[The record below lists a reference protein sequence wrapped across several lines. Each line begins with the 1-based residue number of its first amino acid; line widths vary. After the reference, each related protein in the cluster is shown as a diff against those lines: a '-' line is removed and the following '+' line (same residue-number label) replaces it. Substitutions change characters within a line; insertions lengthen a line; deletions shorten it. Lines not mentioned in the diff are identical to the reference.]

1 MFTTSNA
8 PDVQEVVYRYP
19 GISFIS
25 QALTTNKS
33 RRVLDLGSASAASF
47 NFFMRKSCT
56 VRFENVSL
64 FVADQIADTP
74 EGGDPAELRKHLE
87 DYLGGFRSHEKF
99 DVVLAWDL
107 FNFLDLETISW
118 LMTKLGKYCHDKS
131 LLHSVRYISK
141 SPSVPVQF
149 QIVNESAVKSHVGG
163 TLVRDYEYHPLPDLV
178 RNLPYYHL
186 DTSFNQQA
194 GMPKDIGE
202 DVFRFLPAK
211 KNVLRHSAKMELP
224 SVKADTLPGAEH
236 RSYALESMCD
246 YLTHIESPKILDL
259 GARISSNEEFYR
271 NFSND
276 IVFAEI
282 FQDLKRDI
290 SSDEILFKEKLFNCA
305 PDDKF
310 DVIFAWGLLGYCTQ
324 NQLLA
329 LKERLLPHIHSGT
342 KIHVVIYAGYTQ
354 PTTPDK
360 YYIKN
365 TQTLHL
371 PEVEDYCNTQPPLTA
386 IRLLKILGDAS
397 YESSYIMKPGMAPNF
412 FEHILVLK
420 KTEAKSRKSSVT
432 TAVV

>member
-1 MFTTSNA
+1 MSTTLNA
-8 PDVQEVVYRYP
+8 PEAQEVVYRFP

-25 QALTTNKS
+25 QALTHNKS
-33 RRVLDLGSASAASF
+33 RRVLDLGAASAASF

-64 FVADQIADTP
+64 FVADQMSASPD
-74 EGGDPAELRKHLE
+74 GNDPAVIRKHLE

-107 FNFLDLETISW
+107 FNFLDLDTISW
-118 LMTKLGKYCHDKS
+118 LMGKLGQYCHDQS
-131 LLHSVRYISK
+131 LLHSVRYTAK
-141 SPSVPVQF
+141 LPLTPVQF
-149 QIVNESAVKSHVGG
+149 QIVNENEVKFLSGG
-163 TLVRDYEYHPLPDLV
+163 QVLRGYEYHSLPDLV
-178 RNLPYYHL
+178 CNLPFYHL
-186 DTSFNQQA
+186 DTSFNLQT
-194 GMPKDIGE
+194 GMPKGVGE
-202 DVFRFLPAK
+202 DIFRFLPSK

-224 SVKADTLPGAEH
+224 SVSAQSLPGTEH

-246 YLTHIESPKILDL
+246 YLTNIESPRILDL
-259 GARISSNEEFYR
+259 GAHIDSNEEFYR

-282 FQDLKRDI
+282 YQDLKRDI
-290 SSDEILFKEKLFNCA
+290 SADEILFKEKLFNCQ
-305 PDDKF
+305 PDEKF

-324 NQLLA
+324 AQLLA
-329 LKERLLPHIHSGT
+329 LKERLLPHIHSNT

-371 PEVEDYCNTQPPLTA
+371 PDVEDYCNTHPPLTA

-412 FEHILVLK
+412 FEHVLVLQ
-420 KTEAKSRKSSVT
+420 KTEAKSRKKKR
-432 TAVV
+432 A